1 MKILV
6 LGGTGAMGAPVV
18 QILADRNNH
27 VVVTTRQNKKSQNK
41 NIQFVQGDAH
51 DLNFV
56 RGLLDKAYDAVID
69 FMIYTP
75 DEFMT
80 FSKLYMEKS
89 RQYVFLSSARVYA
102 DSPEERITEDTPRL
116 LDITKDEQYLATNE
130 YALAKAREE
139 NVLTESGFNNFT
151 NIFHF
156 IFYARNF
163 FQLTFITTD
172 TIQYSFLFPIPELES
187 PFSVQKFSQ
196 AFFQT
201 FLCFHK
207 NSLFTTIGFNFCIGK
222 FTIIFSVAMY
232 GKFSCRKSLLL

>member
-75 DEFMT
+75 DKFMT

-102 DSPEERITEDTPRL
+102 DSPEERITE
-116 LDITKDEQYLATNE
+116 A
-130 YALAKAREE
+130 
-139 NVLTESGFNNFT
+139 V
-151 NIFHF
+151 
-156 IFYARNF
+156 
-163 FQLTFITTD
+163 
-172 TIQYSFLFPIPELES
+172 
-187 PFSVQKFSQ
+187 
-196 AFFQT
+196 
-201 FLCFHK
+201 
-207 NSLFTTIGFNFCIGK
+207 
-222 FTIIFSVAMY
+222 
-232 GKFSCRKSLLL
+232 SCNK

>member
-56 RGLLDKAYDAVID
+56 RGLLDKVYDAVID

-139 NVLTESGFNNFT
+139 NMLMESGFNNFT
-151 NIFHF
+151 IIRPYITYYNN
-156 IFYARNF
+156 RL
-163 FQLTFITTD
+163 QLGVFEKEIWLQRALD
-172 TIQYSFLFPIPELES
+172 
-187 PFSVQKFSQ
+187 
-196 AFFQT
+196 
-201 FLCFHK
+201 
-207 NSLFTTIGFNFCIGK
+207 GK
-222 FTIIFSVAMY
+222 
-232 GKFSCRKSLLL
+232 K